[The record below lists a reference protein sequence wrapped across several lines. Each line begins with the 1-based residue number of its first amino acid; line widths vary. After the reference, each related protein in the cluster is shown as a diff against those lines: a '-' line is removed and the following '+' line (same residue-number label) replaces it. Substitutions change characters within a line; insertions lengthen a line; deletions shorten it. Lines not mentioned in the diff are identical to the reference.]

1 MKTLLNFIR
10 PRWKAVMPLL
20 VFVASTLIDTYTTA
34 DAPHGW
40 NAFAATAVTTVLV
53 YLKANTAPVLPAP
66 APAAADAG
74 EVGLSIIFRLLALAC
89 FIVVAVIGF
98 DVITSTYALGWL
110 GLGLASW
117 LLASFVA

>member
-1 MKTLLNFIR
+1 MSKILNFIR

-20 VFVASTLIDTYTTA
+20 VFVASALIDQYTSA
-34 DAPHGW
+34 DAPAGW
-40 NAFAATAVTTVLV
+40 SAFGAAVVTSVLV

-66 APAAADAG
+66 APAADAG

-98 DVITSTYALGWL
+98 DIITTTYVFGWL

-117 LLASFVA
+117 ILSTFVA

>member
-1 MKTLLNFIR
+1 VSKILNFIR

-20 VFVASTLIDTYTTA
+20 VFVASALIDQYTSA
-34 DAPHGW
+34 DAPAGW
-40 NAFAATAVTTVLV
+40 SAFGAAVVTSVLV

-66 APAAADAG
+66 APAADAG
-74 EVGLSIIFRLLALAC
+74 EIGLSIIFRLLALAC

-98 DVITSTYALGWL
+98 DVVTSVYALGWL